1 MVFIFQSYYSTKAA
15 ECRLGK
21 QKGGPFSGVTAC
33 VDFCAHAHRDF
44 HNMQNGSTVVRF
56 SSFISRILHECS
68 CFIEFIK
75 GVGEK

>member
-1 MVFIFQSYYSTKAA
+1 MVFVFQSYYSTKAA

-56 SSFISRILHECS
+56 FNLLFTLSR
-68 CFIEFIK
+68 
-75 GVGEK
+75 